1 VAVEPSPEITVAHVQ
16 AVHDA
21 AHDSGEEADRR
32 EDRMLSAAKAIRE
45 RATQLREVEWFLL
58 QLIPEYQQAS
68 HLAFARRPITQD
80 TQ

>member
-1 VAVEPSPEITVAHVQ
+1 
-16 AVHDA
+16 
-21 AHDSGEEADRR
+21 
-32 EDRMLSAAKAIRE
+32 MLLAAKAIRE

-68 HLAFARRPITQD
+68 YLAFARRPITQD